1 MIFESSSYCYILL
14 LLLAG
19 RSIILDMN
27 LARDLDGFWI
37 EELQV
42 CNVEGRTFKSF
53 HFITP
58 RRERALAVERWEQY
72 EWESLPLLPS
82 YSILATLQ
90 SEIKAFQLDE
100 VQIFTYGWRNK
111 LFLTKALIL
120 LNLAPYPC
128 FWFTCLSQKR
138 REPSLHGLCRT
149 NCGTFSQTWS

>member
-1 MIFESSSYCYILL
+1 MFLLIPHIILKKKLRTLFITCGLTSRSIAHIMFTFTNFRRPSFSPKTMIFESSSYCYILL
-14 LLLAG
+14 LLLAR

-90 SEIKAFQLDE
+90 S
-100 VQIFTYGWRNK
+100 
-111 LFLTKALIL
+111 
-120 LNLAPYPC
+120 
-128 FWFTCLSQKR
+128 
-138 REPSLHGLCRT
+138 
-149 NCGTFSQTWS
+149 